1 MKVYIVYVGQNPNTS
16 SYEYAVF
23 DSKEKANEYCKME
36 KMEEFMI
43 TECEVQ

>member
-1 MKVYIVYVGQNPNTS
+1 MNVYVVYVGKNPKTS

-23 DSKEKANEYCKME
+23 DSKEKAREYCEME

>member
-1 MKVYIVYVGQNPNTS
+1 MNVYVVYVGENPKTS
-16 SYEYAVF
+16 GYEYAVF
-23 DSKEKANEYCKME
+23 DSKEKAREYCKME

>member
-1 MKVYIVYVGQNPNTS
+1 MMVYVVCVGQNPNTY

-23 DSKEKANEYCKME
+23 DSKEKAIEYCKME